1 MRKWQVKQRP
11 HQCTFGWT
19 IQMTVPGGVILQAV
33 GLALTAALVAGYW
46 PAGRAARQSVVE
58 GLREE

>member
-1 MRKWQVKQRP
+1 
-11 HQCTFGWT
+11 
-19 IQMTVPGGVILQAV
+19 MTVPGGVILQAV

-46 PAGRAARQSVVE
+46 PARWAARQTVVE